1 MEYWDK
7 SPSIVHIAKMKGAT
21 KNQAQHSD
29 RHRYLSLQQ
38 EVAEL
43 RKGSTVEVTS
53 DEEGFKDAWFVATLL
68 KLPSIT
74 PLKPSSTKK
83 KKNPNYD
90 KAYVEY
96 QNLISDEDPS
106 VRLREFVNAAFI
118 RPLPPQET
126 RSRPF
131 ELGDIVDANYSD
143 GWWTGVITR
152 LLRGSRFLVAFQ
164 NPPHEIE
171 FGLSDLRYHLEWVK
185 GNWLRP
191 VNLVQSS
198 ARISI
203 FLYTV
208 TLFSPCRFFFF

>member
-7 SPSIVHIAKMKGAT
+7 SPNIVHIAKMKGAT
-21 KNQAQHSD
+21 KNQAQHCN
-29 RHRYLSLQQ
+29 RHRYLPLGQ
-38 EVAEL
+38 EATKL
-43 RKGSTVEVTS
+43 RKGSIVEVTS

-68 KLPSIT
+68 KYPLTT
-74 PLKPSSTKK
+74 PLKSYSTKK

-106 VRLREFVNAAFI
+106 VRLREYVNSEFI
-118 RPLPPQET
+118 RPLPPEDT
-126 RSRPF
+126 RSKPF

-143 GWWTGVITR
+143 GWWTGVISR
-152 LLRGSRFLVAFQ
+152 ILRGSRFLVAFQ

-171 FGLSDLRYHLEWVK
+171 FGLSDLRFHLEWVN
-185 GNWLRP
+185 GNWLLP

-198 ARISI
+198 PQISS
-203 FLYTV
+203 FLCCDTIP
-208 TLFSPCRFFFF
+208 SW